1 MLIFK
6 TLLKGAALV
15 ALSAFVA
22 GCASNSAGVNPFA
35 NPIPQ
40 AVNVTAGGTP
50 IVVAAPPG
58 FCVDRATIEEN
69 SGGAFM
75 FLSDCHVPE
84 DGIGARTPITAILT
98 ATISPTGLPG
108 VEAGLKPAL
117 TSLSQF
123 LESPVGLFSMGK
135 SQVENAVSIIEAKQS
150 ERALYL
156 LIEDTAFSDD
166 AGASNRFWRAFTEIK
181 GRLVALSV
189 TGYAR
194 NDVDEAR
201 ALRIIRAFMQITIDA
216 NTIPATN

>member
-6 TLLKGAALV
+6 TIIKGAALV
-15 ALSAFVA
+15 ALSAFLA
-22 GCASNSAGVNPFA
+22 GCASDSVGVNPFA

-40 AVNVTAGGTP
+40 AVNVTAGDTP
-50 IVVAAPPG
+50 IIVAAPPG
-58 FCVDRATIEEN
+58 FCVDRATVEEN

-75 FLSDCHVPE
+75 FLSDCHIPE

-135 SQVENAVSIIEAKQS
+135 SQVEGAVSIIEAKQS

-156 LIEDTAFSDD
+156 LIEDTAFNDD

-194 NDVDEAR
+194 NDTEEAR

-216 NTIPATN
+216 NTISATN

>member
-1 MLIFK
+1 MWTFK
-6 TLLKGAALV
+6 TVSKGAALV
-15 ALSAFVA
+15 ALSVILA

-40 AVNVTAGGTP
+40 AVNVTAGDTP

-69 SGGAFM
+69 STGVFM
-75 FLSDCHVPE
+75 FLSDCHVDE
-84 DGIGARTPITAILT
+84 TAATRTPITAILT
-98 ATISPTGLPG
+98 ATVSPTGLPG

-123 LESPVGLFSMGK
+123 LETPVGLISMGK
-135 SQVENAVSIIEAKQS
+135 SQVDGAVSILEAKQS
-150 ERALYL
+150 DRALYL
-156 LIEDTAFSDD
+156 LIQDTASNDG
-166 AGASNRFWRAFTEIK
+166 AGASNRFWRAFTEIR

-194 NDVDEAR
+194 NDAEEAR

-216 NTIPATN
+216 NTISPTN

>member
-1 MLIFK
+1 MLTFK
-6 TLLKGAALV
+6 AIIKGAALV
-15 ALSAFVA
+15 ALSVLVA
-22 GCASNSAGVNPFA
+22 GCASNSAGINPFA

-40 AVNVTAGGTP
+40 AVNVTAGDTH

-69 SGGAFM
+69 PGGVFM

-84 DGIGARTPITAILT
+84 GGTGARTPITAILT

-135 SQVENAVSIIEAKQS
+135 SQVEGAVSILEAKQS

-156 LIEDTAFSDD
+156 LIEDTAFNDN
-166 AGASNRFWRAFTEIK
+166 AGASNRFWRAFTEIR

-194 NDVDEAR
+194 NDTDEAR
-201 ALRIIRAFMQITIDA
+201 ALRIIRAFMQVTIDA
-216 NTIPATN
+216 NAIVAVN

>member
-1 MLIFK
+1 MLIFR
-6 TLLKGAALV
+6 TIIKGAALV
-15 ALSAFVA
+15 ALSVLVA
-22 GCASNSAGVNPFA
+22 GCASDSAGINPFA
-35 NPIPQ
+35 NPVPQ
-40 AVNVTAGGTP
+40 AVNVTAGDVP

-69 SGGAFM
+69 PGGVFM

-84 DGIGARTPITAILT
+84 NGVGTRTPITAILT

-108 VEAGLKPAL
+108 VEAGLQPAL

-123 LESPVGLFSMGK
+123 LETPVGLFSMGK
-135 SQVENAVSIIEAKQS
+135 NQVEGAVSILEAKQS

-156 LIEDTAFSDD
+156 LIEDAAFSDD

-194 NDVDEAR
+194 NDTEEAR
-201 ALRIIRAFMQITIDA
+201 ALRIIRAFMQVTIDSNA
-216 NTIPATN
+216 VTN